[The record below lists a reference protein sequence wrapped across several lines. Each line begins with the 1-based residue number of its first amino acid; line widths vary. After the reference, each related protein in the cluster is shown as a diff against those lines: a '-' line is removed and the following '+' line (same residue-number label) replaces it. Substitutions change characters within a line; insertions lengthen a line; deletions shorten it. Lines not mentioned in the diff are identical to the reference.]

1 VDVPP
6 DDEPTGG
13 TFRSYVGP
21 VVLTRRRR
29 MCNTALFVAWVVAL
43 AACLVTGRFDIIWL
57 PVVGM
62 VTSSVL
68 LLRDRAGRRRT
79 G

>member
-1 VDVPP
+1 MPP
-6 DDEPTGG
+6 DHDPTGG

-21 VVLTRRRR
+21 VVLTGRRR
-29 MCNTALFVAWVVAL
+29 MFTAALLTVWTVAL
-43 AACLVTGRFDIIWL
+43 AACVVTGRFDIIWL